1 MCDGDMLAEKRSSF
15 CAFFGFCMFIVL
27 IVGGAMVKRR
37 AGKEEEEI
45 LVPRR
50 ALWSCTIH
58 FKHELPCTRP
68 RHPAV
73 RPRLVHPLG
82 GYDAVSRGTNAR
94 VSRMHSRANAG
105 RLMW

>member
-1 MCDGDMLAEKRSSF
+1 MLAEKRSSF